1 MGGAGRGKVERNC
14 ETKPVPFTT
23 AVQYWFRKGARSPQG
38 LCPQAAELH
47 LIREQRHSSGEIQLS
62 SQDDARSPRLPYQLH
77 NPATSSPV
85 SCSYQGRLF
94 PPQPADSLPADGST
108 MQAGKQVTRSFY
120 QSKSSVLFLVLL
132 LCIFPPTF
140 VYAGKS
146 LKRSCF
152 Y

>member
-1 MGGAGRGKVERNC
+1 MGGVGRGKVERNC

-38 LCPQAAELH
+38 LCPLAAELH

-85 SCSYQGRLF
+85 SYSYQRRLF
-94 PPQPADSLPADGST
+94 PPKPADSLPAVGST
-108 MQAGKQVTRSFY
+108 TQAGNQVTRSFINQKALFY
-120 QSKSSVLFLVLL
+120 SWCSFYVFFSPHISV
-132 LCIFPPTF
+132 PW
-140 VYAGKS
+140 
-146 LKRSCF
+146 
-152 Y
+152 

>member
-85 SCSYQGRLF
+85 SYSYQGRLF
-94 PPQPADSLPADGST
+94 PPMPADSLPAVGST
-108 MQAGKQVTRSFY
+108 MQAGNQVTRSFI
-120 QSKSSVLFLVLL
+120 SPKALFYSWCSFYVF
-132 LCIFPPTF
+132 FPPHLCTL
-140 VYAGKS
+140 VS
-146 LKRSCF
+146 P
-152 Y
+152 